1 MPGVGDLAFRV
12 SGGEA
17 TTGGVILSSG
27 GGPGLWP
34 DAGVRGCID
43 ASAGAGPGGGVAIC
57 GGLISNDGVVLGED
71 WAIEIFGGQVTGA
84 SASATPQ
91 AWVSVNL
98 PDWGPGGGGSVEEAG
113 MILATAVG
121 G

>member
-34 DAGVRGCID
+34 DAGVSGCID

-84 SASATPQ
+84 SVSLSAQ

-98 PDWGPGGGGSVEEAG
+98 PDRGPGPPISVEEAR